1 VEYRANRHATFT
13 AYLGYTQGL
22 SVMQAIYPTGKDGR
36 FGYLEALFR
45 M

>member
-1 VEYRANRHATFT
+1 MTFT

-22 SVMQAIYPTGKDGR
+22 SVMQQIYPAGKAAQ